1 MYICICSRQI
11 SGRSWRCGA
20 QTRAQHVST
29 RFREVLPPMI
39 ATAARGW
46 RFTLCRSAN
55 GLFFSSVGGPSP
67 CVTEFPVSDK
77 SDRQLR
83 RVSTQVYSAKR
94 FLHTYLSRTQVYSD
108 LFREPFRSDSCL
120 SRTQVY
126 SDLFR
131 EPFRSDSCL
140 SRTLLRKA
148 QGNEGVRRGRELTD
162 NRQPSP
168 SWPVCAAAS
177 VSAPPHHPSPPNA
190 V

>member
-120 SRTQVY
+120 SRT
-126 SDLFR
+126 
-131 EPFRSDSCL
+131 
-140 SRTLLRKA
+140 LLRKA